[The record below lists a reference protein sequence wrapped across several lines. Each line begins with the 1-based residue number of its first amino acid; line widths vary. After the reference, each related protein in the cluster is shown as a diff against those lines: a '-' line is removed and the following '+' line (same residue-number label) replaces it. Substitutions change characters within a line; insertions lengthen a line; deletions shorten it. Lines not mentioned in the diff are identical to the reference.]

1 MKRDLELIKRMLIRL
16 DELEDDSN
24 DEYRYEDFGFD
35 SVSEKNFYYHT
46 KIMAR
51 EELIAANE
59 EAYISYDYPLYI
71 PLHVLPKG
79 AEFLRAANDETVWA
93 KLISFAG
100 EAGKNF
106 TLTAL
111 TAKGLEFL
119 SALLSS

>member
-1 MKRDLELIKRMLIRL
+1 MKRDLDLIKRMLIRL
-16 DELEDDSN
+16 EELEDASN
-24 DEYRYEDFGFD
+24 DEYRYEDFGFED
-35 SVSEKNFYYHT
+35 VDEDIFYFHT

-51 EELIAANE
+51 ENLIAANE
-59 EAYISYDYPLYI
+59 ENYICYDYPKYI
-71 PLHVLPKG
+71 PLHVLPAG
-79 AEFLRAANDETVWA
+79 MEFLKMAKNDTAWM